1 MLGLVV
7 DDTNPNPN
15 QGARASKVAV
25 RELLTGKPSAGAHA
39 AATNCAFDLFH
50 YHNHSRSGGG
60 GGGGGGG
67 GSGGGDSQRTDFA
80 NCGAHIDRGYLSALV
95 CSPVPGLLLC
105 DRDAPA
111 AGAAAPGLNWVEPR
125 RRWPSAQ
132 PHRDAVVIVNHALQA
147 C

>member
-1 MLGLVV
+1 M
-7 DDTNPNPN
+7 
-15 QGARASKVAV
+15 
-25 RELLTGKPSAGAHA
+25 RELLAGRPSAGAHA
-39 AATNCAFDLFH
+39 AATNCALDLFH

-60 GGGGGGG
+60 RGE
-67 GSGGGDSQRTDFA
+67 SWRTDLA

-95 CSPVPGLLLC
+95 CSPVPGLLLR

-111 AGAAAPGLNWVEPR
+111 AGAAAAAGANWVEPR

-132 PHRDAVVIVNHALQA
+132 PHRDAIVIVNHALQA